1 MDNMQSFLAL
11 KFTEIIESW
20 DDLIPLHVHIAYSS
34 ASANALWT
42 TVMSGYLHT
51 DMLKHLK
58 EMNMAATIN
67 PIDPYYDKQ
76 SSKVMRDNSQSNILK

>member
-1 MDNMQSFLAL
+1 
-11 KFTEIIESW
+11 
-20 DDLIPLHVHIAYSS
+20 
-34 ASANALWT
+34 
-42 TVMSGYLHT
+42 MSGYLHT

>member
-1 MDNMQSFLAL
+1 
-11 KFTEIIESW
+11 
-20 DDLIPLHVHIAYSS
+20 
-34 ASANALWT
+34 
-42 TVMSGYLHT
+42 MSGYLHT

-76 SSKVMRDNSQSNILK
+76 SSIKLCEITVSQIY